1 MTEADV
7 LRIIVSLIFVI
18 MLILAGAW
26 LTRRAGWLRSGKAP
40 ALRVLGAQSLGG
52 RAYVAMV
59 EVEDA
64 RLVVGVTPTQV
75 SLLHT
80 LPPAE
85 PNEIARQQQV
95 SGKQDTTGNSAM
107 NQGNTSN
114 SSIGT
119 SPEGQP
125 GFAAA
130 LNRVLRR

>member
-59 EVEDA
+59 EVENA
-64 RLVVGVTPTQV
+64 RLVLGVTPTQV

-85 PNEIARQQQV
+85 PIEEPRQSALQTH
-95 SGKQDTTGNSAM
+95 SSTDNNAM
-107 NQGNTSN
+107 NNGNARNGNLSNTPQG
-114 SSIGT
+114 
-119 SPEGQP
+119 QA

>member
-26 LTRRAGWLRSGKAP
+26 FTRRAGWLRSGKAP

-64 RLVVGVTPTQV
+64 RLVLGVTPTQV

-80 LPPAE
+80 LPPSAAQGTNTT
-85 PNEIARQQQV
+85 PA
-95 SGKQDTTGNSAM
+95 GHTTGLGGSH
-107 NQGNTSN
+107 T
-114 SSIGT
+114 
-119 SPEGQP
+119 QP
-125 GFAAA
+125 ASTTATPGGFAAT

>member
-40 ALRVLGAQSLGG
+40 SMRVLGAQSLGS

-64 RLVVGVTPTQV
+64 RLVLGVTPTQV
-75 SLLHT
+75 TLLHT
-80 LPPAE
+80 LPALPPEATPNTTNNPAT
-85 PNEIARQQQV
+85 AGAACQV
-95 SGKQDTTGNSAM
+95 AQEGSPSR
-107 NQGNTSN
+107 
-114 SSIGT
+114 SSDAN
-119 SPEGQP
+119 PA
-125 GFAAA
+125 GFAAV
-130 LNRVLRR
+130 LNRVIKRQ

>member
-26 LTRRAGWLRSGKAP
+26 FTRRAGWLRSGKAP

-64 RLVVGVTPTQV
+64 RLVLGVTPTHV
-75 SLLHT
+75 SLLHS
-80 LPPAE
+80 LPPSAVQGTNTT
-85 PNEIARQQQV
+85 P
-95 SGKQDTTGNSAM
+95 SGKTPGVGGSQTQQAATPGATAAP
-107 NQGNTSN
+107 G
-114 SSIGT
+114 
-119 SPEGQP
+119 
-125 GFAAA
+125 GFAAT